1 MYKNRSSR
9 KIDFQIVLS
18 REWDFPKTFSLS
30 ENQFSAFCHLLA
42 GDLDDAAADAYES
55 EDADQDEPEP
65 EDQVDL
71 VDDDVQRQDA
81 HGVQFCR
88 ESSVTSY
95 REIDR

>member
-1 MYKNRSSR
+1 M
-9 KIDFQIVLS
+9 S

-30 ENQFSAFCHLLA
+30 ENQFSGKTYFYTIAFCHLLA
-42 GDLDDAAADAYES
+42 GDLDDAAADAYEP

-88 ESSVTSY
+88 GSSASSY